1 MARDLSLP
9 AQPQGQEEERGTSP
23 DRLHHSGLDDDSD
36 DEGELLYRDFLS
48 RRLAT
53 EMEQFHYQHQQAV
66 FPGGPGGLYNQQN
79 SRDRDPSSGFSSLA
93 ERFQRSGGREEV
105 RRRADMVDI
114 SSINQENLTL
124 MLTELFQDGVTQER
138 LLVLFFFCSDLT
150 LRAIRVGMV
159 SLVSRL
165 TDWVLAFIRSVV
177 AGLVRCQGGWE
188 SLLSSL
194 PSHWTP
200 RSLAILSL
208 SAAMVSLGALY
219 LKKQL

>member
-9 AQPQGQEEERGTSP
+9 ARPQGQQEEGEISP
-23 DRLHHSGLDDDSD
+23 DRLHHSGHDDDSD
-36 DEGELLYRDFLS
+36 DEGEGELLYRDFIS

-53 EMEQFHYQHQQAV
+53 EMEQFQYQQAM
-66 FPGGPGGLYNQQN
+66 FPGGPYNQQN
-79 SRDRDPSSGFSSLA
+79 SRGRDLSSDFSSLA

-150 LRAIRVGMV
+150 LRALRVGMA

-177 AGLVRCQGGWE
+177 AGLVRCQGGWQ
-188 SLLSSL
+188 SLLSSF
-194 PSHWTP
+194 PSYP
-200 RSLAILSL
+200 ASRSLAILSL

-219 LKKQL
+219 LKKHS